1 MSTITEFK
9 YRNIIPDNIPFRL
22 KDNNLSGTKN
32 NPVLIYIFC
41 ILIRIIL
48 GWFVYYNQIPNYIIF
63 ILSVF
68 VILVF
73 SFKFIKFNRNW
84 KNYIRCI
91 ITYTLVILFTEF
103 NDTNKNNTID
113 NTIDKN
119 INKCYNAGGLLI
131 IIDALM
137 GQQSRFIQ
145 SNMF

>member
-1 MSTITEFK
+1 MNTTIENK

-22 KDNNLSGTKN
+22 KDNNLPGTKN

-48 GWFVYYNQIPNYIIF
+48 GWFIYYNKIPNFIIF
-63 ILSVF
+63 ILSAF
-68 VILVF
+68 IILVF

-103 NDTNKNNTID
+103 NETNNT
-113 NTIDKN
+113 N
-119 INKCYNAGGLLI
+119 NKCYNAAGLLI